1 MFISRA
7 KHLFNMANG
16 LRLPFDYK
24 ENVHYSVRNMSLDK
38 RTSMKPGL
46 LYPIYFKKLYPGDRF
61 DIDIATLLQTNPL
74 ITPLMGE
81 FVLRAS
87 VYFEPDS
94 NLYGWLDNNTKLS
107 TDDLLTRKRHTIS
120 GHDLPYWASIN
131 GEPSGVQNVVHR
143 GSLLDFVG
151 IPPVGQIVEYSEEVN
166 PSDSVLQEPER
177 FKICA
182 DRLLTY
188 MDIIRTYYI
197 ASQTESIPFF
207 YTSTTSVTDLNAN
220 EVYREA
226 LDDFFIYLRTQK
238 DGIEI
243 GRAMQ
248 DSWNG
253 QLSNYFTVISRGGL
267 FAAQYEPDM
276 LRNILYNVDTSKV
289 NVVSKL
295 NSDGNYQ
302 FSIDTLRFQNKLQ
315 RLVDRYDLSGGRFSS
330 WLKTVWGSRS
340 SKRMDIPQFLG
351 TTSVIIDPNTVTAT
365 SNTYTEVPDG
375 DDTGSVVGEMSGQ
388 INQSNYKRKNK
399 DKNFSHYVHVEEPGT
414 LCVIVSIVPKVD
426 YCQGVEREL
435 REATF
440 ADDYKPQFAQLGYQD
455 VPYSDYAL
463 IPVLDKNGIPAS
475 FPNPSTILP
484 DTVVGKQ
491 IAWMHLMSDVNRL
504 HGEFATGGEVEPYT
518 LRRDY
523 FKVNSWNEDIGN
535 NLIPKEVVVRKPSYY
550 IDPRDWNYPFAI
562 TMPTYDNFFLQVG
575 FNIRAV
581 RPIGKRFMP
590 TLE

>member
-1 MFISRA
+1 MYISRV
-7 KHLFNMANG
+7 KHLFNMAG

-24 ENVHYSVRNMSLDK
+24 QDVKYSVRNMSLDK

-81 FVLRAS
+81 FVMRAS

-94 NLYGWLDNNTKLS
+94 NLYGWLDNNSKLS
-107 TDDLLTRKRHTIS
+107 TDDLLTRKRHTI
-120 GHDLPYWASIN
+120 GGEDLPYWKSHM
-131 GEPSGVQNVVHR
+131 GESAVIQNVVHR
-143 GSLLDFVG
+143 GSILDFVG
-151 IPPVGQIVEYSEEVN
+151 IPPVGQIVEYQETAN
-166 PSDSVLQEPER
+166 PSDSELQVPER

-188 MDIIRTYYI
+188 LDIVRCYYI
-197 ASQTESIPFF
+197 ASQTDEIPHF
-207 YTSTTSVTDLNAN
+207 YTSTTSVTDLNASGTP
-220 EVYREA
+220 REA
-226 LDDFFIYLRTQK
+226 LDDFFIYLRQQK
-238 DGIEI
+238 DGIAI
-243 GRAMQ
+243 SRNMADGWSGAL
-248 DSWNG
+248 G
-253 QLSNYFTVISRGGL
+253 NYFNHISRGGL

-276 LRNILYNVDTSKV
+276 LRNILYNVDSSKV

-295 NSDGNYQ
+295 NSNGEYQ

-330 WLKTVWGSRS
+330 WLKTVWGSRAT
-340 SKRMDIPQFLG
+340 KRMDIPQFLG

-365 SNTYTEVPDG
+365 SNTFTEVPDG
-375 DDTGSVVGEMSGQ
+375 TDTGSVVGEMSGQ
-388 INQSNYKRKNK
+388 INQSNYKGKNR

-463 IPVLDKNGIPAS
+463 MPRLDDHGKPAS
-475 FPNPSTILP
+475 FPSSNTITP

-504 HGEFATGGEVEPYT
+504 HGEFATGGELEPYT

-523 FKVNSWNEDIGN
+523 YKVNSWNEDIGN
-535 NLIPKEVVVRKPSYY
+535 NLVPKEIVLRMPSYY
-550 IDPRDWNYPFAI
+550 VDPRDWNYPFAL
-562 TMPTYDNFFLQVG
+562 TYPTYDNFFLQVG
-575 FNIRAV
+575 FHIRAV